1 MLEFKEGIFRNDLS
15 LDKFSRSFYLNEPD
29 IVANQRKRWVDFLKA
44 AANGR
49 LLDRPNSKPLWQP
62 YKIYQEPMF
71 DRLQSSYADVEYELS
86 VMTRAHRALPFLFGA
101 GDGLSL
107 MRINHLLA
115 NHPDKYI
122 DQTPCVIPIQG
133 EHPHGLFHVMHGE
146 WRLYKPFIMW
156 CATQLGN
163 RQVIEDPNVSVFNM
177 HVQRAPIFLFER
189 IDACVCRV
197 HQRDSTNAWC

>member
-86 VMTRAHRALPFLFGA
+86 VMTRAHRALPFLFVA

-107 MRINHLLA
+107 M
-115 NHPDKYI
+115 
-122 DQTPCVIPIQG
+122 
-133 EHPHGLFHVMHGE
+133 
-146 WRLYKPFIMW
+146 
-156 CATQLGN
+156 
-163 RQVIEDPNVSVFNM
+163 
-177 HVQRAPIFLFER
+177 
-189 IDACVCRV
+189 
-197 HQRDSTNAWC
+197 